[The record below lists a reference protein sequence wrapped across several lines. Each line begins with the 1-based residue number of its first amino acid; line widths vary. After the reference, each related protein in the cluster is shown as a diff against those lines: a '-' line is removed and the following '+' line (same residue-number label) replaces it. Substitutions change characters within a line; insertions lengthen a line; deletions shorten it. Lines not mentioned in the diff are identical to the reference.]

1 MRSFR
6 RVSPGYSRAK
16 RLLSQPLR
24 SGLTGLLLAMCA
36 CASPLRAADADYTVA
51 ATRLQNAPCQ
61 GGKFSG
67 NLTLEARAQGALQ
80 FDRPAGTFR
89 SLANPGTAIDVPAD
103 CFMPWKLSGTSAVE
117 GKIDV
122 AFALDVPQ
130 DFPLGEAELVFRVG
144 KVTNTDWSFAGLAGP
159 GGKTGTEFR
168 WKTVVAKADGTLFTP
183 PAVIAKIPAT
193 PEIDG
198 RLAPDEWQGALEIPA
213 FVNNTSG
220 APAEPAT
227 SARIGHDGKTL
238 CIAIN
243 CAEPAMAKTKQTTME
258 GRDPRAWENESIEV
272 FLSPGEDQASYLHF
286 IVDILNQRYDAL
298 GADSHGFNP
307 DWKSVVAVSET
318 GWSVEIALPFSSLG
332 AKPVA
337 PGDAWFVNLYRN
349 RHAGGAS
356 EAGAW
361 NPSGGG
367 FNLTSKFK
375 PVVFDSLATFL
386 VRKFAALPQFEGVVP
401 AKLKVR
407 AEEFSAARAKLAGR
421 LEKLDESAAATT
433 CAATVQEIE
442 ALALEYDRISM
453 QAAAL
458 KSGLPVAIA
467 SAHPY
472 ALFAGRASKSDKAP
486 EAVKTRLL
494 LGENLDLAWNV
505 TNLGEKT
512 VMLRCAL
519 RQDGSTDFTS
529 FGCEGLESLWR
540 EAMPVPAGDGRW
552 VCDPLVPVP
561 TGIVRIAPAETAQVW
576 LALKAAAPGKAQG
589 TIEFEVIDGIAREPL
604 RLPLTVEVAKQDI
617 NTGRNFHTFTWN
629 YLAHGGS
636 NREVEWELL
645 HLRDLASHGVDV
657 FMLTALRQVPRIKA
671 NAAGEFEQKFDFS
684 TLERVLARTKDIF
697 PYYYLNVDVWEH
709 PGVLRDDLIGL
720 DFNSPEYGKAF
731 KTWYRAVINHIVES
745 GVAAGRVMA
754 CPYDE
759 SVGERAVRLAALMK
773 EACPEIKIIIDC
785 STPDPREAAR
795 IDRYTDI
802 WVPHFKQFFPENM
815 AAFHKRLI
823 DTGKPRW
830 VYYYS
835 EGQNEKW
842 QDPTLH
848 YLFKFWWAYK
858 NNLSGLGYWAQ
869 QYYGDPWLR
878 CKTTKAYDTSLVYPA
893 AEGPVPSRRWE
904 AWRRGVQDFSLF
916 DLTKR
921 KLTAQNRAADLTELA
936 RMVDRLVAAPGAE
949 GLADELR
956 VWCRDRLSD

>member
-1 MRSFR
+1 MKAYMRVTPSHSTR
-6 RVSPGYSRAK
+6 KQHLP
-16 RLLSQPLR
+16 QPLQC
-24 SGLTGLLLAMCA
+24 GLGAWLLILCTCLA
-36 CASPLRAADADYTVA
+36 PLYAADADYSIA
-51 ATRLQNAPCQ
+51 SMKLQSAPCQ

-67 NLTLEARAQGALQ
+67 NLTLEARTQGALQ
-80 FDRPAGTFR
+80 FDRPAGTFQ
-89 SLANPGTAIDVPAD
+89 SLASPGTVIDVPAD
-103 CFMPWKLSGTSAVE
+103 RFMPWKLSGASAVG

-122 AFALDVPQ
+122 AFALDIPE
-130 DFPLGEAELVFRVG
+130 DFPLGEAELVFLVG
-144 KVTNTDWSFAGLAGP
+144 KVTNNNWSFAQLAGP
-159 GGKTGTEFR
+159 GGDPGTEFR
-168 WKTVVAKADGTLFTP
+168 WKTVVAKADGTLLTP
-183 PAVIAKIPAT
+183 PAVIPKMTAT
-193 PEIDG
+193 PVIDG
-198 RLAPDEWQGALEIPA
+198 KPAPNEWQGGLEIPA

-220 APAEPAT
+220 TPVQSAT

-238 CIAIN
+238 YIAIN
-243 CAEPAMAKTKQTTME
+243 CTEPAMAKAKQTQFE
-258 GRDPRAWENESIEV
+258 ERDPRAWENESVEV

-307 DWKSVVAVSET
+307 DWKSAVTVSDN
-318 GWSVEIALPFSSLG
+318 GWSVEMALPFSSLG

-349 RHAGGAS
+349 RHASGAS
-356 EAGAW
+356 EASAW
-361 NPSGGG
+361 SPSGGS

-375 PVVFDSLATFL
+375 PVVFDSLAAL
-386 VRKFAALPQFEGVVP
+386 LARKFAALPQIEGEVP
-401 AKLKVR
+401 ARLKAR
-407 AEEFSAARAKLAGR
+407 AQEFSAARAKLAAR
-421 LEKLDESAAATT
+421 LDKLDELAAART

-442 ALALEYDRISM
+442 ALALEHERISM

-467 SAHPY
+467 RAQPY
-472 ALFAGRASKSDKAP
+472 ALFAGKVSKSDKAP

-519 RQDGSTDFTS
+519 RQGDSAEFSS

-540 EAMPVPAGDGRW
+540 EAVPVPAGDGRP

-561 TGIVRIAPAETAQVW
+561 SGIVRMAPNETAQIW
-576 LALKAAAPGKAQG
+576 LELKAVAPGKAMG

-604 RLPLTVEVAKQDI
+604 RVPLTVDVAKQDI
-617 NTGRNFHTFTWN
+617 NAGRSFHTFTWN
-629 YLAHGGS
+629 YIGHGGS
-636 NREVEWELL
+636 NRDVEWEQL

-657 FMLTALRQVPRIKA
+657 FMLSALRQFPRVKA
-671 NAAGEFEQKFDFS
+671 NASGEFDQKFDFT
-684 TLERVLARTKDIF
+684 TLDRVLARTKDLF

-731 KTWYRAVINHIVES
+731 KTWYRAVINRIAED
-745 GVAAGRVMA
+745 GVAPDRVMA

-773 EACPEIKIIIDC
+773 EACPEVRIIIDC
-785 STPDPREAAR
+785 STPDLQEAAR
-795 IDRYTDI
+795 IDRYTDV

-815 AAFHKRLI
+815 AAFHKMLI
-823 DTGKPRW
+823 DSGKPRW

-848 YLFKFWWAYK
+848 YLFKFWWSYK

-878 CKTTKAYDTSLVYPA
+878 CKTTKSYDTSLVYPT

-904 AWRRGVQDFSLF
+904 AWRRGVQDICLL
-916 DLTKR
+916 DLTQR
-921 KLTAQNRAADLTELA
+921 RLTAENRSSDLAELA
-936 RMVDRLVAAPGAE
+936 RKVDALVASPGSE

-956 VWCRDRLSD
+956 AWCRDRMSD